1 MHIWRLMISAESIFG
16 TGPHWDHWP
25 FGPGYGNWLAS
36 ATRLIFVVIIL
47 LAIFGYLRLLFGPKG
62 FFRDKELDREAEEE
76 RKRELEELEEKFK
89 SGRMD
94 ESLYKM
100 KKRELER

>member
-1 MHIWRLMISAESIFG
+1 MDIWHLFFSAESIFG

-25 FGPGYGNWLAS
+25 FGPGYGNWLAA
-36 ATRLIFVVIIL
+36 ATRIAFITIIL

-62 FFRDKELDREAEEE
+62 FFRDKEMDREAEEE
-76 RKRELEELEEKFK
+76 KKRELEELEEKFRQGK
-89 SGRMD
+89 ID
-94 ESLYKM
+94 EALYNM